1 MLNFKEIYISL
12 FQIANVYNF
21 RLLVILIIRQSE
33 CELLCMVS
41 LIKIYYFK
49 LKFNLKAIGRYWLN
63 IFDLI
68 NTRSLMKDI
77 NELTLL
83 NLIK

>member
-49 LKFNLKAIGRYWLN
+49 LKFNLKAIGRY
-63 IFDLI
+63 
-68 NTRSLMKDI
+68 
-77 NELTLL
+77 
-83 NLIK
+83 